1 MSLNCLKQLNSK
13 FVKKMAIRS
22 LQKEANAFFSS
33 TSIHGFPYISSTQ
46 SRSTRVIWTVI
57 VLASFGINAYFLF
70 ETLNG
75 FNEKYVTTTVETK
88 SIKEYPFPAVTFHP
102 GEYNS
107 KNAFLRHFL
116 NQFEFTRYDE
126 DSALRN
132 NELFLNS
139 YHWLVSSISDE
150 LFDDAENYLLYTSSG
165 QSYMMTWYED
175 YFHDETCKLLSLYY
189 NDISLKSQ
197 IRNIFMINM
206 YKFRDLNRNNP
217 NNIYSLIHEEI
228 GPIIQE
234 AVDNQNITK
243 SEIIENCK
251 YSSIMQKKI
260 KAMLLSFFYIFSD
273 AEDVGAGDMATGPYT
288 PTIHADTHTKLTGIF
303 NDMVDG

>member
-1 MSLNCLKQLNSK
+1 MCD
-13 FVKKMAIRS
+13 FMDYIG
-22 LQKEANAFFSS
+22 
-33 TSIHGFPYISSTQ
+33 SII
-46 SRSTRVIWTVI
+46 
-57 VLASFGINAYFLF
+57 FGI
-70 ETLNG
+70 
-75 FNEKYVTTTVETK
+75 
-88 SIKEYPFPAVTFHP
+88 
-102 GEYNS
+102 
-107 KNAFLRHFL
+107 
-116 NQFEFTRYDE
+116 
-126 DSALRN
+126 
-132 NELFLNS
+132 
-139 YHWLVSSISDE
+139 
-150 LFDDAENYLLYTSSG
+150 FDDAENYLLYTSSG